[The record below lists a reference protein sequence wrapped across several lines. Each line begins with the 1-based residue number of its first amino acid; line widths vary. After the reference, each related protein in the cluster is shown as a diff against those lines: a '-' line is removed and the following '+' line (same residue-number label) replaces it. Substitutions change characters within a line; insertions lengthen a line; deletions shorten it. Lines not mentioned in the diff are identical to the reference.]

1 MSRTPRFFTPEQ
13 IHKRIKSGRGQ
24 GMGKDYQ
31 PWLTIQDVPS
41 RGVSHRIY
49 SHKTQRVHH
58 LLSNLELY
66 VFLIL
71 DWSSSVQDIREQFPL
86 NIDDTREICLE
97 HGLRHP
103 SIQGSEQVMSS
114 NFLIDTNDKN
124 KPQFAIQVKPLKELL
139 KERTIEKLEIE
150 RRYWKLK
157 EIPWSIVTEQNIP
170 ITARK
175 NLEWLSPF
183 IVEHLDPDIWDKLHS
198 IFYYFSKKPGIS
210 IIKLCKEVDIQERTT
225 AGMTLQSLRTLIAN
239 RSIKFDIQQPFD
251 KLKGSDLVFDLEV
264 SYVANQ

>member
-1 MSRTPRFFTPEQ
+1 
-13 IHKRIKSGRGQ
+13 
-24 GMGKDYQ
+24 
-31 PWLTIQDVPS
+31 
-41 RGVSHRIY
+41 IY

-225 AGMTLQSLRTLIAN
+225 AGMTLQYLRTLIAN

>member
-1 MSRTPRFFTPEQ
+1 MSRAPRFFTQEQ
-13 IHKRIKSGRGQ
+13 ISKRIKDGRGQ

-114 NFLIDTNDKN
+114 NFLIDTSDKN
-124 KPQFAIQVKPLKELL
+124 KRQFVIQVKPLKELL

-198 IFYYFSKKPGIS
+198 IFYYFSKRPGIS

-225 AGMTLQSLRTLIAN
+225 AGMTLQYLRTLIAN
-239 RSIKFDIQQPFD
+239 RSIKFDIQQPFE

>member
-1 MSRTPRFFTPEQ
+1 MSRAPRFFTQEQ
-13 IHKRIKSGRGQ
+13 ISKRIKDGRGQ

-86 NIDDTREICLE
+86 NLDDTKEICLE

-103 SIQGSEQVMSS
+103 NIQGSEQVMTSD
-114 NFLIDTNDKN
+114 FLIDTNDK
-124 KPQFAIQVKPLKELL
+124 KQPQFVIQVKPLKELI

-150 RRYWKLK
+150 RRYWEVK

-170 ITARK
+170 TTARK
-175 NLEWLSPF
+175 NLEWVSPF
-183 IVEHLDPDIWDKLHS
+183 ITEQLEPYIWHNQISGSNCSVIKGLNHS
-198 IFYYFSKKPGIS
+198 RFFRAVVGIFCSVTILQGIS
-210 IIKLCKEVDIQERTT
+210 LSAQ
-225 AGMTLQSLRTLIAN
+225 
-239 RSIKFDIQQPFD
+239 
-251 KLKGSDLVFDLEV
+251 
-264 SYVANQ
+264 

>member
-1 MSRTPRFFTPEQ
+1 MSRAPRFFTQEQ
-13 IHKRIKSGRGQ
+13 ISKRIKDGRGQ

-210 IIKLCKEVDIQERTT
+210 IIKHSKEVDIEERTT
-225 AGMTLQSLRTLIAN
+225 AGMTLQYLRTLIAN

>member
-1 MSRTPRFFTPEQ
+1 MSRAPRFFTQEQ
-13 IHKRIKSGRGQ
+13 ISKRIKDGRGQ

-114 NFLIDTNDKN
+114 NFLIDTSDKN
-124 KPQFAIQVKPLKELL
+124 KRQFVIQVKPLKELL

-175 NLEWLSPF
+175 NIEWLSPF

-225 AGMTLQSLRTLIAN
+225 AGMTLQYLRTLIAN
-239 RSIKFDIQQPFD
+239 RSIKFDIQQPFE

>member
-1 MSRTPRFFTPEQ
+1 MSRAPRFFTQEQ
-13 IHKRIKSGRGQ
+13 ISKRIKDGYGQ
-24 GMGKDYQ
+24 GMRKDYQ

-71 DWSSSVQDIREQFPL
+71 DWSNSVQDIREQFPL
-86 NIDDTREICLE
+86 NIDDTKEICLE

-103 SIQGSEQVMSS
+103 SIQSSEQVMTSD
-114 NFLIDTNDKN
+114 FLIDTSDKK
-124 KPQFAIQVKPLKELL
+124 KPQFAIQVKPLKELA

-150 RRYWKLK
+150 RRYWELK
-157 EIPWSIVTEQNIP
+157 EIPWNIVTEQNIP
-170 ITARK
+170 TTARK

-183 IVEHLDPDIWDKLHS
+183 VTEHLELDVWDKLHVIS
-198 IFYYFSKKPGIS
+198 YYFSKKPGVS
-210 IIKLCKEVDIQERTT
+210 IIKLCKEIDTQERST
-225 AGMTLQSLRTLIAN
+225 AGTTLQYLRTLIAN
-239 RSIKFDIQQPFD
+239 RLIKFDIQQPFQ

>member
-1 MSRTPRFFTPEQ
+1 MSRAPRFFTQEQ
-13 IHKRIKSGRGQ
+13 ISKRIKDGRGQ

-71 DWSSSVQDIREQFPL
+71 DWSSSVLDIREQFPL

-103 SIQGSEQVMSS
+103 SI
-114 NFLIDTNDKN
+114 
-124 KPQFAIQVKPLKELL
+124 
-139 KERTIEKLEIE
+139 
-150 RRYWKLK
+150 
-157 EIPWSIVTEQNIP
+157 
-170 ITARK
+170 
-175 NLEWLSPF
+175 
-183 IVEHLDPDIWDKLHS
+183 
-198 IFYYFSKKPGIS
+198 
-210 IIKLCKEVDIQERTT
+210 
-225 AGMTLQSLRTLIAN
+225 
-239 RSIKFDIQQPFD
+239 
-251 KLKGSDLVFDLEV
+251 
-264 SYVANQ
+264 

>member
-1 MSRTPRFFTPEQ
+1 MSRAPRFFTQEQ
-13 IHKRIKSGRGQ
+13 ISKRIKDGRGQ

-31 PWLTIQDVPS
+31 PWLTIQNVPS

-71 DWSSSVQDIREQFPL
+71 DWSNSVQDIREQFPL

-97 HGLRHP
+97 HGLRHS
-103 SIQGSEQVMSS
+103 SIQGSDQVMTSD
-114 NFLIDTNDKN
+114 FLIDVNDKK
-124 KPQFAIQVKPLKELL
+124 KPQFAIQVKPLKELI

-150 RRYWKLK
+150 RRYWELK
-157 EIPWSIVTEQNIP
+157 GIPWSIVTEQNIP
-170 ITARK
+170 TTARK

-183 IVEHLDPDIWDKLHS
+183 VTEQLESDIWDKLHVIS
-198 IFYYFSKKPGIS
+198 YSFSKKPNIS
-210 IIKLCKEVDIQERTT
+210 IINLCKEIDIQEKTT
-225 AGMTLQSLRTLIAN
+225 AGTTLQYLRTLIAN
-239 RSIKFDIQQPFD
+239 RLVKFDIQQPFQ
-251 KLKGSDLVFDLEV
+251 KLKGSDLEFDLEV

>member
-1 MSRTPRFFTPEQ
+1 MLYKNQSV
-13 IHKRIKSGRGQ
+13 KIKLGW
-24 GMGKDYQ
+24 YFI
-31 PWLTIQDVPS
+31 T
-41 RGVSHRIY
+41 
-49 SHKTQRVHH
+49 
-58 LLSNLELY
+58 NL
-66 VFLIL
+66 
-71 DWSSSVQDIREQFPL
+71 
-86 NIDDTREICLE
+86 
-97 HGLRHP
+97 H
-103 SIQGSEQVMSS
+103 
-114 NFLIDTNDKN
+114 
-124 KPQFAIQVKPLKELL
+124 QFAIQVKPLKELL

-225 AGMTLQSLRTLIAN
+225 AGMTLQYLRTLIAN

>member
-1 MSRTPRFFTPEQ
+1 MSRAPRFFTQEQ
-13 IHKRIKSGRGQ
+13 ISKRIKDGRGQ

-58 LLSNLELY
+58 LLSTLELY

-97 HGLRHP
+97 HSLRHP

-225 AGMTLQSLRTLIAN
+225 AGMTLQYLRTLIAN

>member
-1 MSRTPRFFTPEQ
+1 MSRAPRFFTQEQ
-13 IHKRIKSGRGQ
+13 ISKRIKDGRGQ

-114 NFLIDTNDKN
+114 DFMIDTNDKN
-124 KPQFAIQVKPLKELL
+124 KPQFLIQVKPLKELL

-150 RRYWKLK
+150 RRYWELK

-183 IVEHLDPDIWDKLHS
+183 IAEHLDPDIWDKLHS

-225 AGMTLQSLRTLIAN
+225 AGTTLQYLRTLIAN
-239 RSIKFDIQQPFD
+239 RSIKFDIQQPFQ

>member
-1 MSRTPRFFTPEQ
+1 MSRAPRFFTQEQ
-13 IHKRIKSGRGQ
+13 ISKRITSGRGQ

-41 RGVSHRIY
+41 HGVSHRIY

-86 NIDDTREICLE
+86 NLDDTKEICLE

-103 SIQGSEQVMSS
+103 SIQGSDQVMSS
-114 NFLIDTNDKN
+114 DFLIDTNNKN
-124 KPQFAIQVKPLKELL
+124 KPQFVIQVKPLKELL

-150 RRYWKLK
+150 RRYWALK

-170 ITARK
+170 TTARK

-183 IVEHLDPDIWDKLHS
+183 VTEHIDPDIWDKLHLIS
-198 IFYYFSKKPGIS
+198 YYFSKKPSVS
-210 IIKLCKEVDIQERTT
+210 IIKLCKEVDVQEGTT
-225 AGMTLQSLRTLIAN
+225 AGTTLQYLRILIAN
-239 RSIKFDIQQPFD
+239 RLIKFDIQLILAKIMDSFS
-251 KLKGSDLVFDLEV
+251 L
-264 SYVANQ
+264 

>member
-1 MSRTPRFFTPEQ
+1 MSRAPRFFTQEQ
-13 IHKRIKSGRGQ
+13 ISKRIKDGRGQ

-157 EIPWSIVTEQNIP
+157 EIPWSIVTEQNIL

-225 AGMTLQSLRTLIAN
+225 AGMTLQYLRTLIAN

>member
-1 MSRTPRFFTPEQ
+1 MTST
-13 IHKRIKSGRGQ
+13 
-24 GMGKDYQ
+24 
-31 PWLTIQDVPS
+31 
-41 RGVSHRIY
+41 
-49 SHKTQRVHH
+49 
-58 LLSNLELY
+58 SN
-66 VFLIL
+66 
-71 DWSSSVQDIREQFPL
+71 SVQDIREQFPL

-225 AGMTLQSLRTLIAN
+225 AGMTLQYLRTLIAN

>member
-1 MSRTPRFFTPEQ
+1 MSRAPRFFTQEQ
-13 IHKRIKSGRGQ
+13 ISKRIKDGRGQ

-58 LLSNLELY
+58 LLSNSELY

-198 IFYYFSKKPGIS
+198 IFYYFSKKPEIS

-225 AGMTLQSLRTLIAN
+225 AGMTLQYLRTLIAN

>member
-225 AGMTLQSLRTLIAN
+225 AGMTLQYLRTLIAN

>member
-1 MSRTPRFFTPEQ
+1 MSRAPRFFTQEQ
-13 IHKRIKSGRGQ
+13 ISKRIKSGRGQ

-71 DWSSSVQDIREQFPL
+71 DWSSFVQDIREQFPL
-86 NIDDTREICLE
+86 NLDDTKEICLE

-103 SIQGSEQVMSS
+103 SIQGSEQVMTSD
-114 NFLIDTNDKN
+114 FLINTNDKK
-124 KPQFAIQVKPLKELL
+124 KPQFVIQVKPLKELI

-150 RRYWKLK
+150 RRYWEVK

-170 ITARK
+170 TTARK

-183 IVEHLDPDIWDKLHS
+183 ITEHLEPDIWDSLHTIS
-198 IFYYFSKKPGIS
+198 YYFLKKPGIS
-210 IIKLCKEVDIQERTT
+210 IIKLCKEIDIQEKTT
-225 AGMTLQSLRTLIAN
+225 AGTTLQYLRTLIAN
-239 RSIKFDIQQPFD
+239 RLIKFDIQQPFQ

>member
-1 MSRTPRFFTPEQ
+1 MSRAPRFFTQEQ
-13 IHKRIKSGRGQ
+13 ISKRIKDGRGQ

-139 KERTIEKLEIE
+139 KERTIAKLEIE
-150 RRYWKLK
+150 RRYSKLK

-198 IFYYFSKKPGIS
+198 IFYYFSKKPEIS

-225 AGMTLQSLRTLIAN
+225 AGMTLQYLRTLIAN

>member
-1 MSRTPRFFTPEQ
+1 MSRAPRLFTQEQ
-13 IHKRIKSGRGQ
+13 ISKRIKDGRGQ

-31 PWLTIQDVPS
+31 PWLTIQNVPS

-71 DWSSSVQDIREQFPL
+71 DWSNSVRDIREQFPL

-103 SIQGSEQVMSS
+103 SIQGSEQVMTSD
-114 NFLIDTNDKN
+114 FLIDVNDKK
-124 KPQFAIQVKPLKELL
+124 KPQFAIQVKPLKELI

-150 RRYWKLK
+150 RRYWELK
-157 EIPWSIVTEQNIP
+157 GIPWSIVTEQNIP

-183 IVEHLDPDIWDKLHS
+183 VTEQLESDIWDKLHVIS
-198 IFYYFSKKPGIS
+198 YSFSKKPNSS
-210 IIKLCKEVDIQERTT
+210 IIKLCKEIDLQEKTT
-225 AGMTLQSLRTLIAN
+225 VGTTLQYLRTLIAN
-239 RSIKFDIQQPFD
+239 RLVKFDIQQPFQ
-251 KLKGSDLVFDLEV
+251 KLKGSDLEFDLEV